1 MNIKKHIPNFITLM
15 NLFSGILSVY
25 FSMTGDLRLAGFM
38 IFIAAVLDFFDGMA
52 ARLLN
57 AKTAIGA
64 DLDSLADVVSFGVA
78 PGFILFQMIRLSLGQ
93 DFIPVEN
100 PGYLPFIAFVIPLF
114 GALRLAIFNVDE
126 SQTDS
131 FKGLPIPAQAI
142 VVAAFPIIVLSC
154 FADNPNFY
162 SELITNTWFLIG
174 SGIVLS
180 FLMVSNLPM
189 FSLKFSNFPWKEN
202 QTRYLFLIMS
212 VVLFVLLRIAA
223 IPLIILLY
231 VLVSLVFY
239 RAK

>member
-1 MNIKKHIPNFITLM
+1 MRIENYIPNFITLM

-25 FSMTGDLRLAGFM
+25 FSMTGDLRLAGLL
-38 IFIAAVLDFFDGMA
+38 IFLAAVFDFFDGMA

-93 DFIPVEN
+93 EFVPVES
-100 PGYLPFIAFVIPLF
+100 PGYLPFVAFVIPLL
-114 GALRLAIFNVDE
+114 GALRLAKFNVDE
-126 SQTDS
+126 EQSDS

-142 VVAAFPIIVLSC
+142 VIAAFPIIVLRC

-162 SELITNTWFLIG
+162 SEMLTNSWFLMG

-180 FLMVSNLPM
+180 LLMVSDLPM
-189 FSLKFSNFPWKEN
+189 FSLKFSSFSWKEN
-202 QTRYLFLIMS
+202 QIRYLFLLLS
-212 VVLFVLLRIAA
+212 VALLLFLRMAA

-231 VLVSLVFY
+231 LLISLIFY

>member
-15 NLFSGILSVY
+15 NLFSGILSIY

-38 IFIAAVLDFFDGMA
+38 IFIAAALDFFDGMA

-78 PGFILFQMIRLSLGQ
+78 PGFILFQMIRFSLG
-93 DFIPVEN
+93 FEFYPIEN
-100 PGYLPFIAFVIPLF
+100 IEYLPFIAFVIPLF
-114 GALRLAIFNVDE
+114 GALRLAKFNVDE

-142 VVAAFPIIVLSC
+142 VIAAFPIIVLSC

-162 SELITNTWFLIG
+162 SEFITNTWFLMG

-189 FSLKFSNFPWKEN
+189 FSLKFSNFSWKEN
-202 QTRYLFLIMS
+202 QTRYLFLLMS
-212 VVLFVLLRIAA
+212 AVLFALLRIAA

-231 VLVSLVFY
+231 VLVSLIFS
-239 RAK
+239 RTK

>member
-1 MNIKKHIPNFITLM
+1 MSIKKHIPNFITLM

-25 FSMTGDLRLAGFM
+25 FSMTGDLSLAGFM
-38 IFIAAVLDFFDGMA
+38 IFLAALFDFFDGMA

-57 AKTAIGA
+57 AKTPIGA

-78 PGFILFQMIRLSLGQ
+78 PGFILFQMIRFSLG
-93 DFIPVEN
+93 FEFYPIEN
-100 PGYLPFIAFVIPLF
+100 VAYLPFIAFVIPLF
-114 GALRLAIFNVDE
+114 GALRLAKFNVDE
-126 SQTDS
+126 SQTDL

-142 VVAAFPIIVLSC
+142 VISAFPIIVFTC
-154 FADNPNFY
+154 FADNPNLY

-189 FSLKFSNFPWKEN
+189 FSLKFSNFLWKEN

-212 VVLFVLLRIAA
+212 VVLLALLRIAA
-223 IPLIILLY
+223 IPLIVLLYILLSAA
-231 VLVSLVFY
+231 LIT
-239 RAK
+239 KK

>member
-1 MNIKKHIPNFITLM
+1 M

-25 FSMTGDLRLAGFM
+25 FSMTGDLQLAGFM
-38 IFIAAVLDFFDGMA
+38 IFLAALFDFFDGMA
-52 ARLLN
+52 ARLLD
-57 AKTAIGA
+57 AKTPIGA

-93 DFIPVEN
+93 EFIPVEN
-100 PGYLPFIAFVIPLF
+100 PGYLPFVGFIIPLF
-114 GALRLAIFNVDE
+114 GALRLAKFNVDE

-142 VVAAFPIIVLSC
+142 VVAAFPIIVLTC
-154 FADNPNFY
+154 FADNSNFY
-162 SELITNTWFLIG
+162 SELLTNSLFLIG
-174 SGIVLS
+174 SGILLS

-189 FSLKFSNFPWKEN
+189 FSLKFSSFSWKEN
-202 QTRYLFLIMS
+202 QTRYLFLLMS
-212 VVLFVLLRIAA
+212 VVLLVLLKIAA
-223 IPLIILLY
+223 IPLIVLLY